1 MSKLRK
7 ILQMVKTTAIG
18 TGSNQIRLG
27 DTRYP
32 MACLYT
38 RGIVLLIAY
47 ESGVFVTYKRS
58 VSELSE
64 HQ

>member
-1 MSKLRK
+1 MSELRK
-7 ILQMVKTTAIG
+7 ILLMVKTTAIG

-38 RGIVLLIAY
+38 GEAVLLISY
-47 ESGVFVTYKRS
+47 ES
-58 VSELSE
+58 
-64 HQ
+64 

>member
-1 MSKLRK
+1 MSELRK

-38 RGIVLLIAY
+38 REVVLLIAY
-47 ESGVFVTYKRS
+47 ES
-58 VSELSE
+58 
-64 HQ
+64 